1 MCMWEGSLMPP
12 EDMGPVDTKTVEN
25 VFRHCGA
32 EIENQ
37 NTALVS
43 DALRREIMGPNGF
56 VEYMWFNMP
65 DGGMYCTACGQ
76 EMAKTSAANH
86 LAWMKCPACGKYVM
100 ARSARRSHKKLHQE
114 FYAVQWQKSAV
125 EKDALVMIG
134 IYCGAD
140 YSRCEKAEKVIVPCM
155 IDVFRYGKGAARYQR
170 CVFSWEGTGVDPWHK
185 KRDVRA
191 IGTAYFGRKVDIL
204 INERSFERA
213 IEGTAFEGA
222 YDTITAAF
230 QSRGYYRTGDHSE
243 IVAAIAR
250 RPWIEYMAKAGFKWM
265 ATAATERMDR
275 NLLNWRKSS
284 VREIMRLS
292 VDRYAELKGK
302 RADISP
308 GTLKVLQLMD
318 AQGVRITL
326 DEAVKL
332 SRGFE
337 IDAYTELFGR
347 NTVDRALVK
356 YLLKQKEDRGLL
368 RDYWRMCTDM
378 HIDLSDEQARLPRN
392 IRAAHDRLVDIR
404 DAEMIRR
411 RNASQTKAAED
422 NQSKLDRRLPD
433 LEKKYCFAANGLI
446 LRPARDLKEL
456 INEGNALRHCVGT
469 YIARYA
475 EGQTDILFL
484 RRAEEPD
491 KPWRTIEISPHNGRI
506 IQDRGYKNDRDSAGK
521 STMTEELADAL
532 SAFWEAFEAARREK
546 KARKSA

>member
-1 MCMWEGSLMPP
+1 MCMWQGSLMPP
-12 EDMGPVDTKTVEN
+12 GDMGTVDTKTVEN
-25 VFRHCGA
+25 VLKHCGA

-37 NTALVS
+37 NTVQIS
-43 DALRREIMGPNGF
+43 DAARREIMGPNGF
-56 VEYMWFNMP
+56 LEYMWFNMP

-76 EMAKTSAANH
+76 EMPKAAEASHNT
-86 LAWMKCPACGKYVM
+86 WMKCPACGKYVM
-100 ARSARRSHKKLHQE
+100 AKSARISHKRVKQE
-114 FYAVQWQKSAV
+114 FYTVQWQKSAV
-125 EKDALVMIG
+125 EQDTLVMIG

-140 YSRCEKAEKVIVPCM
+140 YSRCEKTEKVIVPCL
-155 IDVFRYGKGAARYQR
+155 IDVFRYGKGAVRYQR
-170 CVFSWEGTGVDPWHK
+170 CVFTWEGTGLAPWHK

-191 IGTAYFGRKVDIL
+191 LGAAYFGNKVDVL
-204 INERSFERA
+204 IDERSFERA
-213 IEGTAFEGA
+213 MEGTAFKGA

-230 QSRGYYRTGDHSE
+230 QSRGIYHTGDHSE
-243 IVAAIAR
+243 IIAAIAR

-275 NLLNWRKSS
+275 NLVDWRKKN

-308 GTLKVLQLMD
+308 NTLKVLQLMD
-318 AQGVRITL
+318 SKGVRISL

-332 SRGFE
+332 SRDYS
-337 IDAYTELFGR
+337 IDTYTELFGKDA
-347 NTVDRALVK
+347 VDRALIK
-356 YLLKQKEDRGLL
+356 YLLRCRGDTYLL
-368 RDYWRMCTDM
+368 WDYWRMCKGM
-378 HIDLSDEQARLPRN
+378 HIDLTDEMARFPRN
-392 IRAAHDRLVDIR
+392 IREAHDRLADIR
-404 DAEMIRR
+404 DAEMIRA
-411 RNASQTKAAED
+411 RNVTQTKAAED
-422 NQSKLDRRLPD
+422 NQSKLDGRLPD
-433 LEKKYCFAANGLI
+433 LEKKYYFSANGLI

-475 EGQTDILFL
+475 SGETDICFL
-484 RRAEEPD
+484 RRAEEPE

-506 IQDRGYKNDRDSAGK
+506 IQDRGYKNDRDSAGN

-532 SAFWEAFEAARREK
+532 AVFWEEFDAARKAR